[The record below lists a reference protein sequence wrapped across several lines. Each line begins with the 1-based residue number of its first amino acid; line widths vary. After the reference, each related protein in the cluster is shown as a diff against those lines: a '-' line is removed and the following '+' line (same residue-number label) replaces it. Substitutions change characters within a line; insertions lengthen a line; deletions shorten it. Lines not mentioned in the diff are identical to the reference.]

1 MGIIATIRWSNAEKS
16 LRKKI
21 RESKGQLGLITFEL
35 LPLLDRITA
44 GERSEELFHEIRRAT
59 RS

>member
-44 GERSEELFHEIRRAT
+44 GERSDELLKEIRRST